1 MCLGSLGMQR
11 PVISK
16 EKVLLKKLGGLAGVR
31 QVCDLQEV
39 LLAGVRQVCNLQ
51 EVLLAG
57 VRQVCDLQEVL
68 LASVRQVCD
77 LQETL
82 LVPVGKNHQVKCLG
96 GVAAEW
102 TFAGCPCLVWL

>member
-57 VRQVCDLQEVL
+57 VRQVCDLQE
-68 LASVRQVCD
+68 
-77 LQETL
+77 TL